1 MDECSYEE
9 IISTLAKCGRPDLI
23 ADFKEHVKRDYDY
36 EPTAK
41 EKREAKADDD
51 CSTGEEEE
59 INVKVD
65 EDGFL
70 RLSTES
76 ESE

>member
-1 MDECSYEE
+1 MDKGYYEE
-9 IISTLAKCGRPDLI
+9 IISELAKLGRPDLI
-23 ADFKEHVKRDYDY
+23 AEFKEHTKIDFDY
-36 EPTAK
+36 EPTARELK
-41 EKREAKADDD
+41 EAEEDDD

-65 EDGFL
+65 EDGFF
-70 RLSTES
+70 RLSDSS

>member
-1 MDECSYEE
+1 MDECDYEE

-23 ADFKEHVKRDYDY
+23 AEFKEHVKRDFDY
-36 EPTAK
+36 KPTAK
-41 EKREAKADDD
+41 EIKEAKADDD

-65 EDGFL
+65 SEGFL